1 MEKVIIF
8 SIFGFLFS
16 LIGTKYLKEYL
27 ERKKVFDIPNERSS
41 HTKPIPKG
49 GGWIIVLC
57 IIVVK
62 FFSEGGFSLP
72 SFAMYLSI
80 IGLAILSWIDDIKNV
95 RVITRL
101 LFQFLIIFLLFF
113 SITGAGF
120 AVYTNFFVT
129 LLFVWFINIF
139 NFMDGIDGITP
150 SVTITLIL
158 GVLVIRSL
166 ELYPT
171 NWIFEFGIIF
181 SCLAFLFW
189 NWHPAKI
196 FLGDVGSISLG
207 FACGTLLLTPIIY
220 GKWEVISL
228 IMYYVLDTSLTLIN
242 RFMAGKK
249 VWQAPRL
256 HFSQHAVKTGLDHG
270 QVVRHV
276 LFVDLLLVALAVA
289 AARGWGWA
297 SLICSGVAV
306 SWLLFFLSGDHPAR
320 KE

>member
-1 MEKVIIF
+1 M
-8 SIFGFLFS
+8 S
-16 LIGTKYLKEYL
+16 LIIIGNEDNVPENIRCQDDVELISYLSDEDYYSAL
-27 ERKKVFDIPNERSS
+27 SGADIFISTSAVENSSNAVIEGLSFSKKIFDIPIKRSS

-62 FFSEGGFSLP
+62 FLSEGGVSLP
-72 SFAMYLSI
+72 SFTMYLSI

-120 AVYTNFFVT
+120 AIYTNFFVT

-166 ELYPT
+166 ELHPT

-181 SCLAFLFW
+181 SCLVANLRVTFLYTRYDIKSNF
-189 NWHPAKI
+189 
-196 FLGDVGSISLG
+196 
-207 FACGTLLLTPIIY
+207 
-220 GKWEVISL
+220 
-228 IMYYVLDTSLTLIN
+228 
-242 RFMAGKK
+242 
-249 VWQAPRL
+249 
-256 HFSQHAVKTGLDHG
+256 
-270 QVVRHV
+270 
-276 LFVDLLLVALAVA
+276 
-289 AARGWGWA
+289 
-297 SLICSGVAV
+297 
-306 SWLLFFLSGDHPAR
+306 
-320 KE
+320 

>member
-1 MEKVIIF
+1 
-8 SIFGFLFS
+8 
-16 LIGTKYLKEYL
+16 
-27 ERKKVFDIPNERSS
+27 
-41 HTKPIPKG
+41 
-49 GGWIIVLC
+49 
-57 IIVVK
+57 
-62 FFSEGGFSLP
+62 
-72 SFAMYLSI
+72 
-80 IGLAILSWIDDIKNV
+80 
-95 RVITRL
+95 
-101 LFQFLIIFLLFF
+101 
-113 SITGAGF
+113 
-120 AVYTNFFVT
+120 
-129 LLFVWFINIF
+129 
-139 NFMDGIDGITP
+139 MDGIDGITP

-249 VWQAPRL
+249 VWQAHSEHYYQKAVRSGM
-256 HFSQHAVKTGLDHG
+256 SQS
-270 QVVRHV
+270 QVV
-276 LFVDLLLVALAVA
+276 
-289 AARGWGWA
+289 
-297 SLICSGVAV
+297 SLIITLQALIIATCYFIENPYLVV
-306 SWLLFFLSGDHPAR
+306 FLAFLESAGLIIYFSS
-320 KE
+320 KYKKST